1 MTAKMSGKRSHEA
14 LDGQEQAWNSQ
25 KKQKQSQFRSPRST
39 NPDYHSPD
47 SRPSQQGHP
56 PRASEASVRRPSDQ
70 SNGYDPEMPPPPLP
84 LRAQDPLTLLRSLLD
99 QLTDLNTPLE
109 PQALEHAR
117 NLHKT
122 LYHNPRQT
130 ATVAELNARRPPSAS
145 YIPVPSTQRP
155 FPHAPSTHTSLPPLP
170 DVQDAELATA
180 AFTHSSISPSA
191 STNYERL
198 EFLGDAYIEIIAT
211 RLIYAAFPTLPTG
224 SAAQL
229 RESLV
234 SNATLASFS
243 RGYGFG
249 ERVKVAGG
257 EREAHKV
264 WIKILADVFE
274 AYVAAVILSRPADG
288 FSVAEEWLTQ
298 LWAPRVREFEAKKVG
313 GGSVD
318 TEPRQRLANMLLF
331 PQLGVKL
338 EYKETRPGQKIS
350 RNGTQLFSV
359 GVYLT
364 GWGYD
369 RYLLGVGEG
378 TKKGVAEAE
387 AARDAFV
394 RSGEII
400 EEAGK
405 MKLEEV
411 RKKKKARELEKE
423 MQENGAGRERLGKIM
438 REENDE
444 MGGVNA
450 G

>member
-1 MTAKMSGKRSHEA
+1 MSGKRSHA
-14 LDGQEQAWNSQ
+14 AVDGQKEAWSSQ
-25 KKQKQSQFRSPRST
+25 KKQKQSQFSNLRST
-39 NPDYHSPD
+39 KPDFQSLHSPPQ
-47 SRPSQQGHP
+47 RQAHP
-56 PRASEASVRRPSDQ
+56 PHASEASVRRPSDQ
-70 SNGYDPEMPPPPLP
+70 SNGYNPDMPPPPLP
-84 LRAQDPLTLLRSLLD
+84 PHAQDPLTLLRSLLD

-130 ATVAELNARRPPSAS
+130 TTVAELNARRPPSAS
-145 YIPVPSTQRP
+145 YIPIPSTQPPLPR
-155 FPHAPSTHTSLPPLP
+155 APSTRTSLPPLP
-170 DVQDAELATA
+170 DVHDEQLATA

-234 SNATLASFS
+234 NNATLASFS
-243 RGYGFG
+243 REYGFG
-249 ERVKVAGG
+249 ERAKVAGG
-257 EREAHKV
+257 EREAHKA

-274 AYVAAVILSRPADG
+274 AYVAAVILSRPVDG
-288 FSVAEEWLTQ
+288 FSVAEEWLTS

-331 PQLGVKL
+331 PQMGIKL
-338 EYKETRPGQKIS
+338 EYRETRPGKKIS
-350 RNGTQLFSV
+350 ANGTQVFSV
-359 GVYLT
+359 GCYLT
-364 GWGYD
+364 GWGYE
-369 RYLLGVGEG
+369 RFLLGVGEG

-387 AARDAFV
+387 AARDAFE
-394 RSGEII
+394 RNGEII
-400 EEAGK
+400 EKAGK

-411 RKKKKARELEKE
+411 RKKKAIETRKE
-423 MQENGAGRERLGKIM
+423 FEAIEAERERLEKVM
-438 REENDE
+438 REKVGRLD
-444 MGGVNA
+444 GANA
-450 G
+450 E